1 MGYPDWSA
9 QGDGWGAQQ
18 PAAPNIRAGGWAHPS
33 DPAVPRQRNAADRY
47 GTPDDHGPADYGQA
61 IDYGA
66 ATDHDGAD
74 DAGFHTYVSAEGYD
88 SYDDRWPDNL
98 ANLRPPEVYAGHET
112 RYDEPHRTERD
123 YWTALLWASG
133 FYAVPLL
140 VLIVRALLLSGES
153 DAACVAAGLGGC
165 ESARSAALGD
175 LIAGSPRWGLALLGA
190 LAMAAVLRWASDSWR
205 AATIGFC
212 SAVVAGGA
220 TTVLLSII

>member
-1 MGYPDWSA
+1 M
-9 QGDGWGAQQ
+9 
-18 PAAPNIRAGGWAHPS
+18 
-33 DPAVPRQRNAADRY
+33 PRQRSAADRY
-47 GTPDDHGPADYGQA
+47 GPADDHGQSTDYGPPA
-61 IDYGA
+61 
-66 ATDHDGAD
+66 
-74 DAGFHTYVSAEGYD
+74 DAGFHTYVTGDNYDSYDSYD

-98 ANLRPPEVYAGHET
+98 ADLRPPEARTGHE
-112 RYDEPHRTERD
+112 YGHGAPAHTERD

-133 FYAVPLL
+133 FYAVPLV
-140 VLIVRALLLSGES
+140 VLIVRALLLSGEP

>member
-1 MGYPDWSA
+1 MGYPDGSS

-18 PAAPNIRAGGWAHPS
+18 HATPNTRAGGWPHPS
-33 DPAVPRQRNAADRY
+33 DPAVPRQRSAADRY
-47 GTPDDHGPADYGQA
+47 GSADDYGPAADYGQA
-61 IDYGA
+61 TDYGSA
-66 ATDHDGAD
+66 A
-74 DAGFHTYVSAEGYD
+74 DAGFHTYVTGENYD

-98 ANLRPPEVYAGHET
+98 ANLRPPEVRTGHASGH
-112 RYDEPHRTERD
+112 DGSPRTERD

-133 FYAVPLL
+133 FYAAPLL
-140 VLIVRALLLSGES
+140 VLIVRALLLSGEP
-153 DAACVAAGLGGC
+153 DAACAAAGLGGC
-165 ESARSAALGD
+165 ESARSAAFGD
-175 LIAGSPRWGLALLGA
+175 LIAGAPRWGLALLGA

>member
-1 MGYPDWSA
+1 MGYPEWPA
-9 QGDGWGAQQ
+9 QGDGWGAPQHG
-18 PAAPNIRAGGWAHPS
+18 APNVRAGGWPGPA
-33 DPAVPRQRNAADRY
+33 DPTIPRQRNAVDRY
-47 GTPDDHGPADYGQA
+47 GTADDSGSAADYGHANDYGQA
-61 IDYGA
+61 A
-66 ATDHDGAD
+66 
-74 DAGFHTYVSAEGYD
+74 DAGFHTYVTGESYD
-88 SYDDRWPDNL
+88 GYDDRWPDNL
-98 ANLRPPEVYAGHET
+98 TDTPEVRTGYGDRRE
-112 RYDEPHRTERD
+112 EPHRTERD

-140 VLIVRALLLSGES
+140 VLIVRALLLSGEP

-205 AATIGFC
+205 PATIGFC

>member
-1 MGYPDWSA
+1 MGYPDRSPPN
-9 QGDGWGAQQ
+9 DGWGAQQ
-18 PAAPNIRAGGWAHPS
+18 NATPNTRAGGWPHPS
-33 DPAVPRQRNAADRY
+33 DPAVPRQRSAADRY
-47 GTPDDHGPADYGQA
+47 GSADDYGPPATDHGPAA
-61 IDYGA
+61 
-66 ATDHDGAD
+66 
-74 DAGFHTYVSAEGYD
+74 DAGFHTYVTGESYD

-98 ANLRPPEVYAGHET
+98 ANLRPPEAHTGHESG
-112 RYDEPHRTERD
+112 YGEPDRTERD

-140 VLIVRALLLSGES
+140 VLIARALLLSGEP